1 MSFYL
6 ASIILT
12 RKNKSPEFDDKIVIQ
27 HNLSCPNFFD
37 VTFTTPG
44 VKVARKFTADE
55 SKVIEF
61 VGDILQGLWGD
72 FDPFE
77 ELQFYTA
84 IHPTFMYKVED
95 VDCAIRCNIR
105 NMIQFALRA
114 DIKQKRISSE

>member
-6 ASIILT
+6 ASLILT
-12 RKNKSPEFDDKIVIQ
+12 RKDKSSEFDDKVVIQ

-55 SKVIEF
+55 SKVVDFI
-61 VGDILQGLWGD
+61 GDILQGLRCD

-84 IHPTFMYKVED
+84 IHPTFMYKVDDLCCE
-95 VDCAIRCNIR
+95 IRCNII
-105 NMIQFALRA
+105 NMLRFALRA